1 MTNAA
6 PFSASP
12 GLPTLLRGMA
22 PTGTQPVPPQPP
34 PQMQTPTPMPA
45 QGVPQTP
52 GVPPPTAPG
61 GMNAPLPQL
70 NAMATGQTTQPM
82 GQAQAQQSAPLLSAL
97 LRQTQ
102 GNIS

>member
-1 MTNAA
+1 
-6 PFSASP
+6 
-12 GLPTLLRGMA
+12 
-22 PTGTQPVPPQPP
+22 
-34 PQMQTPTPMPA
+34 MQTPTPMPA